1 MNPLKSCTHSAS
13 FSQVGN
19 EISRVTSDM
28 RVIADGL
35 GSGVSPEQLEQ
46 SVRLGNQWLDEIK
59 SRDFSPER
67 QRSFEKKNAASD
79 MVNSVEA
86 FTKPVEEFNNNVTG
100 VQGTIIDLRD
110 KMEDLRNNSMAAQDQ
125 VKLKPV
131 SFQIAPHIFPQPV
144 CISFRRFVRLRE

>member
-1 MNPLKSCTHSAS
+1 
-13 FSQVGN
+13 
-19 EISRVTSDM
+19 M

-67 QRSFEKKNAASD
+67 QRSFERKNAASE

-86 FTKPVEEFNNNVTG
+86 FTKPVEEVNNNVTG

-110 KMEDLRNNSMAAQDQ
+110 KMEDLRNNSMAAQEQ
-125 VKLKPV
+125 VR
-131 SFQIAPHIFPQPV
+131 ANY
-144 CISFRRFVRLRE
+144 RFTFYTF

>member
-1 MNPLKSCTHSAS
+1 MHTPYIL
-13 FSQVGN
+13 QVGN

-67 QRSFEKKNAASD
+67 QRSFERKNAASE

-110 KMEDLRNNSMAAQDQ
+110 KMEDLRNNSMAAQEQ
-125 VKLKPV
+125 VR
-131 SFQIAPHIFPQPV
+131 ANY
-144 CISFRRFVRLRE
+144 RFTFYTF